1 MAIIL
6 TDPNTAG
13 PFTTFQVKDVTVKV
27 VKLDFSKFATTNVDT
42 LMTYLPADATILRME
57 TWVRTVLSG
66 NSVASPT
73 VAVGTTSGGADLAA
87 AFSVTNTA
95 GTQQTISPAVGIMQ
109 QYQVPLGQDIR
120 IYVRGGCSTG
130 NPTAGEI
137 DLVIYYVR

>member
-27 VKLDFSKFATTNVDT
+27 IKLDFAKFATTNVDT
-42 LMTYLPADATILRME
+42 LAAYLPADATILRLD
-57 TWVRTVLSG
+57 TWVRTALTG
-66 NSVASPT
+66 NSVTSPT
-73 VAVGTTSGGADLAA
+73 ITLGTTSGGSDLAA
-87 AFSVTNTA
+87 AFSVTNTS
-95 GTQQTISPAVGIMQ
+95 GTMQTVSPAVGIVQ

-120 IYVRGGCSTG
+120 LYVRGGCSTG

-137 DLVIYYVR
+137 DLIVYYVR

>member
-66 NSVASPT
+66 NSVTSPT

-95 GTQQTISPAVGIMQ
+95 GTQQIVSPAVGIMQ